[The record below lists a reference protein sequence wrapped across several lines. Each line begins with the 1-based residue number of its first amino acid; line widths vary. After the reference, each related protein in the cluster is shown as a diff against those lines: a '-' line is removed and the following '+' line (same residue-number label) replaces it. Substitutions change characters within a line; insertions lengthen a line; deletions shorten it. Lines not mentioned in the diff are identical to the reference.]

1 MFVLL
6 KVLLFFLR
14 PIVWI
19 VALYIIALFQS
30 SATRKQTLLKLAVI
44 LLVIFTNPFIIRQV
58 LKYYEAKPFT
68 PATNTHYSAGI
79 VLGGFISY
87 NKQDDKGYFNAA
99 SDRFIQTA
107 LLYKKGNIERIIV
120 AAGNGYITRHNFK
133 EANFIKEQLVIL
145 GIPAEKI
152 FTDSTSRNTVEN
164 AANTKAIIHS
174 EKLQGP
180 FLLVTSAMHMPRAK
194 LAFEK
199 QDIPV
204 TTYPCD
210 FDSRNVG
217 NNFIEDFILP
227 SALALNKWENL
238 VKELAGITVYKITGK
253 G

>member
-19 VALYIIALFQS
+19 VALFIIALFQS
-30 SATRKQTLLKLAVI
+30 NANRKQTLLKLAV
-44 LLVIFTNPFIIRQV
+44 LFLVIFTNPFIIRQV

-68 PATNTHYSAGI
+68 PAINTHFSAGI

-120 AAGNGYITRHNFK
+120 AAGNGYITKHNFK
-133 EANFIKEQLVIL
+133 EANFIKEHLVIL

-164 AANTKAIIHS
+164 AANTKTIIHS

-194 LAFEK
+194 LVFEK
-199 QDIPV
+199 QDIRV
-204 TTYPCD
+204 TPYPCD
-210 FDSRNVG
+210 FDSKNVG
-217 NNFIEDFILP
+217 NNFIEDYILP
-227 SALALNKWENL
+227 SSLALNKWENL

>member
-19 VALYIIALFQS
+19 VALFIISLFHS
-30 SATRKQTLLKLAVI
+30 NAFRKQRLLKVAVL

-58 LKYYEAKPFT
+58 LNNYEAKPFT
-68 PATNTHYSAGI
+68 PRANTHFSAGI

-87 NKQDDKGYFNAA
+87 NKKDDRGYFNTA

-107 LLYKKGNIERIIV
+107 LLYKQGNIDRIIV
-120 AAGNGYITRHNFK
+120 AAGNGYITKHDFK
-133 EANFIKEQLVIL
+133 EANFIKERLVTL
-145 GIPAEKI
+145 GIPAERI
-152 FTDSTSRNTVEN
+152 LTDSTSRNTVEN
-164 AANTKAIIHS
+164 ATNTNAIIQA
-174 EKLQGP
+174 ERLQGP
-180 FLLVTSAMHMPRAK
+180 FFLITSAMHMPRAK

-199 QDIPV
+199 QHITVIP
-204 TTYPCD
+204 YPCD

-217 NNFIEDFILP
+217 NNFIEDFLLP

-238 VKELAGITVYKITGK
+238 IKEIAGITVYKITGK